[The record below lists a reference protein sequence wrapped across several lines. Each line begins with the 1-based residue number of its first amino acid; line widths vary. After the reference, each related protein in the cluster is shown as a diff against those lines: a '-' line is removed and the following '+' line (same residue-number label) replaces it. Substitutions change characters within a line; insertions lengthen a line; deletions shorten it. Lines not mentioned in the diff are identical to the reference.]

1 MTDLVRLLVYSEPN
15 ESDKYRTHRAIHLMT
30 PKILIVDDEPNIV
43 IPLQFLMEQ
52 NGYSTLVAQSGE
64 EALEIISKE
73 RPDLILLDIMLPGV
87 DGFEVCEIV
96 RLNPKW
102 RNTRIIFLTAKGRD
116 VDIAKGMVL
125 GADEYI
131 TKPFSNQQIID
142 AVKTLLEEPE

>member
-1 MTDLVRLLVYSEPN
+1 MPQ
-15 ESDKYRTHRAIHLMT
+15 
-30 PKILIVDDEPNIV
+30 KILIVDDEPNIV

-52 NGYSTLVAQSGE
+52 NGYLTLVAQSGE
-64 EALEIISKE
+64 EALESISKE
-73 RPDLILLDIMLPGV
+73 KPDLVLLDIMLPGV

-96 RLNPKW
+96 RLNPEW
-102 RNTRIIFLTAKGRD
+102 RKIRIIFLTAKGRD

-142 AVKTLLEEPE
+142 AVTKLLEEPA

>member
-1 MTDLVRLLVYSEPN
+1 MP
-15 ESDKYRTHRAIHLMT
+15 

-43 IPLQFLMEQ
+43 VPLQFLMEQ
-52 NGYSTLVAQSGE
+52 NGYQTLVAQSGE
-64 EALEIISKE
+64 EALEAISKE
-73 RPDLILLDIMLPGV
+73 EPDLVLLDIMLPGI

-96 RLNPKW
+96 RLKPEW
-102 RNTRIIFLTAKGRD
+102 RHIRIIFLTAKGRD

-142 AVKTLLEEPE
+142 AVTKLLQKPE

>member
-1 MTDLVRLLVYSEPN
+1 MPQ
-15 ESDKYRTHRAIHLMT
+15 
-30 PKILIVDDEPNIV
+30 KILIVDDEPNIV

-52 NGYSTLVAQSGE
+52 NGYRTLVAQSGE
-64 EALEIISKE
+64 EALESISKE
-73 RPDLILLDIMLPGV
+73 KPDLVLLDIMLPGV

-96 RLNPKW
+96 RLNPEW

-131 TKPFSNQQIID
+131 TKPFSNQQIIE
-142 AVKTLLEEPE
+142 AVTKLLEKPA

>member
-1 MTDLVRLLVYSEPN
+1 MPQT
-15 ESDKYRTHRAIHLMT
+15 
-30 PKILIVDDEPNIV
+30 ILIVDDEPNIV

-64 EALEIISKE
+64 EALEMISKE
-73 RPDLILLDIMLPGV
+73 KPDLVLLDIMLPGV
-87 DGFEVCEIV
+87 DGFEVCEII
-96 RLNPKW
+96 RLNPEW
-102 RNTRIIFLTAKGRD
+102 RNTRVIFLTAKGRD

-142 AVKTLLEEPE
+142 AVKKLLEKPE

>member
-1 MTDLVRLLVYSEPN
+1 MTDLVRLLAYSEPN
-15 ESDKYRTHRAIHLMT
+15 EPNKHRTHKAIHLMP
-30 PKILIVDDEPNIV
+30 PKILIVDDEQNIV

-52 NGYSTLVAQSGE
+52 NGYSTLVARSGE
-64 EALEIISKE
+64 EALEMISKE

-102 RNTRIIFLTAKGRD
+102 RNTRVIFLTAKGRD

-142 AVKTLLEEPE
+142 AVKRLLEEPE

>member
-1 MTDLVRLLVYSEPN
+1 MP
-15 ESDKYRTHRAIHLMT
+15 K
-30 PKILIVDDEPNIV
+30 KILIVDDEPNIV

-52 NGYSTLVAQSGE
+52 NGYLTLVAQSGE
-64 EALEIISKE
+64 EALESISKE
-73 RPDLILLDIMLPGV
+73 KPDLVLLDIMLPGV

-96 RLNPKW
+96 RLNPEW

-142 AVKTLLEEPE
+142 AVTKLLEKPA